1 MVKKTK
7 KPPVKNG
14 KKKTV
19 TQKQKQSVV
28 VNINTVNPRVRQ
40 PVKQSKPKQ
49 YPQYITTYPVF
60 MDSPPSLPI
69 IYNRPEHVVAQ
80 KLDLPKVNLASPIK
94 VQEPVVAQ
102 QLYLPKVNLAVDSTP
117 FVFKTPVKTPVKKA
131 PVKKTPVR
139 KNRPSRIPVAVN
151 NDEPLGKIVMIRRN
165 KKTPIEPTVNMTDVY
180 DVPDY
185 IPDSTSKNYE
195 KLTPT
200 ERNNLLNFK
209 DEMNLKLASNLDNDL
224 RQEAVKNAKAKDD
237 AKSKKFSYIR

>member
-7 KPPVKNG
+7 KSPVKNG

-19 TQKQKQSVV
+19 TQKQKQSIV
-28 VNINTVNPRVRQ
+28 VNINTGKTRILRQ
-40 PVKQSKPKQ
+40 PVKPSKPKQ

-60 MDSPPSLPI
+60 MESPPSLPI
-69 IYNRPEHVVAQ
+69 IYNRPEHIAT
-80 KLDLPKVNLASPIK
+80 PIK
-94 VQEPVVAQ
+94 VHENV
-102 QLYLPKVNLAVDSTP
+102 AVDSTP
-117 FVFKTPVKTPVKKA
+117 FVFKTPVKTPVKK
-131 PVKKTPVR
+131 TPLR
-139 KNRPSRIPVAVN
+139 INRPSRIPVAVN
-151 NDEPLGKIVMIRRN
+151 NNEPLGKIVMIRRN

-180 DVPDY
+180 YVPDD

-200 ERNNLLNFK
+200 ERNNLQNFK
-209 DEMNLKLASNLDNDL
+209 DEMNLNLASNLDNDL

>member
-19 TQKQKQSVV
+19 IQKQKQSVV
-28 VNINTVNPRVRQ
+28 VNINTVKPRVRQ

-60 MDSPPSLPI
+60 MESPPSLPI
-69 IYNRPEHVVAQ
+69 IYNRPEHIASPV
-80 KLDLPKVNLASPIK
+80 KVQEQVASPIK
-94 VQEPVVAQ
+94 VQEHV
-102 QLYLPKVNLAVDSTP
+102 AVDLTP
-117 FVFKTPVKTPVKKA
+117 FVFKTPVKT

-180 DVPDY
+180 NVPDY
-185 IPDSTSKNYE
+185 IPPSTSKNYDI
-195 KLTPT
+195 LTPT
-200 ERNNLLNFK
+200 ERNNLQNFK

-224 RQEAVKNAKAKDD
+224 RQEAVNNAKAKDD